1 MKYAK
6 TFVTVMALAAF
17 ALGGRAYAVSCRAC
31 AEKEQRDGMKLL
43 EEAHELMREL
53 SETHLPM
60 GDVGPD
66 VQNDQRRIVRN
77 LDDLVK
83 MILDRGAETYQDP
96 QDGENRRDDGSSG
109 QTKPDNGKPGGP
121 DPAPVRGAPSA
132 GRGGKSGDDVTVPPI
147 EHGKAWNPLL
157 PDREY
162 EDTRMPKDTKTV
174 PAYRELLRRF
184 RRTIAREAARLND
197 KR

>member
-1 MKYAK
+1 MRYLK
-6 TFVTVMALAAF
+6 TFIVTAACVAF
-17 ALGGRAYAVSCRAC
+17 VLGGRAYAVSCRAC
-31 AEKEQRDGMKLL
+31 AEKGQRDGMKLL

-60 GDVGPD
+60 GDVGPG
-66 VQNDQRRIVRN
+66 VQNDQRRIIRN
-77 LDDLVK
+77 LDDLVR

-96 QDGENRRDDGSSG
+96 RDGENRKNDGSSG
-109 QTKPDNGKPGGP
+109 QTNPDNGAPGGP
-121 DPAPVRGAPSA
+121 DPAPVRGAPSE
-132 GRGGKSGDDVTVPPI
+132 GEGGKSGDDATAPPTG
-147 EHGKAWNPLL
+147 HGKAWSPLL

-162 EDTRMPKDTKTV
+162 KDTRMPKDTKTV

-184 RRTIAREAARLND
+184 RETVAREAARLND